1 MTAFFTDLRYALRQI
16 RLTPGFSVIAI
27 LALALGIGANSAIFS
42 MLDAVVLR
50 ALPYEAPDQVMM
62 VFEDATAIGFPKN
75 TPAPANYIDW
85 REQNHV
91 FADMASTRGRTMSIT
106 GDGTPEQLYGL
117 AVTPNFFSVLGV
129 RPLMGRAFTEE
140 EDRTSARVVLISY
153 GFWRRRYAGDPSVLN
168 RSILLNEVRYTV
180 IGVMPRDF
188 VYRDHDREFW
198 IPINVTP
205 AFRAMRGS
213 HFLSVVARL
222 KPGVTL
228 QAASEE
234 MGAIAN
240 RLKQQYPDQNRY
252 SGAVVV
258 PIKEDLLG
266 TSRTI
271 LLVLMVAAGCVL
283 LIACANLASLLL
295 SRAVARK
302 RELAVR
308 AALGAGRGRLVRQT
322 VTEGALLSLVGGA
335 FGLALSVTGMRVLE
349 RLVPLGLPTT
359 ARPTVD
365 LRLLGFTL
373 ILSLFTGVLFSIVP
387 AVQTARVSLNETLKQ
402 GGRAGS
408 DVQSQRTRDVL
419 VVLEVAAALVLLIGA
434 GLMIQTMANLRA
446 VDLGFE
452 SDHLVTMR
460 TALGPKYNDAVKRLA
475 YYERV
480 LQRTAAL
487 PGVDV

>member
-1 MTAFFTDLRYALRQI
+1 MTAFFTDLRHALRQI

-50 ALPYEAPDQVMM
+50 ALPYEAPDNVMM
-62 VFEDATAIGFPKN
+62 VFEDAAAIGFPKN

-168 RSILLNEVRYTV
+168 RSILFNEVRYTV

-271 LLVLMVAAGCVL
+271 LLVLMVAEGCVL
-283 LIACANLASLLL
+283 LIAARTLASLLL

-308 AALGAGRGRLVRQT
+308 AALGASRGRLVRQM
-322 VTEGALLSLVGGA
+322 VTEGASLSLAGG
-335 FGLALSVTGMRVLE
+335 
-349 RLVPLGLPTT
+349 
-359 ARPTVD
+359 TV
-365 LRLLGFTL
+365 
-373 ILSLFTGVLFSIVP
+373 
-387 AVQTARVSLNETLKQ
+387 
-402 GGRAGS
+402 
-408 DVQSQRTRDVL
+408 
-419 VVLEVAAALVLLIGA
+419 
-434 GLMIQTMANLRA
+434 
-446 VDLGFE
+446 
-452 SDHLVTMR
+452 
-460 TALGPKYNDAVKRLA
+460 
-475 YYERV
+475 
-480 LQRTAAL
+480 
-487 PGVDV
+487 